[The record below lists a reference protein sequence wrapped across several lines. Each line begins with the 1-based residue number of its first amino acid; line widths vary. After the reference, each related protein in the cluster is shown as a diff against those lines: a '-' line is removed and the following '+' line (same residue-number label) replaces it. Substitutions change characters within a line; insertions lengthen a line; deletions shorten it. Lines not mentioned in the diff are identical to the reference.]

1 MYNHMSCEMEDAF
14 VYARWY
20 AVTVRSRQEKTAAT
34 GLNALGIPNFLPLTP
49 ELRQWSDR
57 KQLVTLPLFPGY
69 LFVRM
74 NPSKDSTL
82 PILKVPGVVGL
93 VRNNTGPLPIP
104 SNEINDIRRVLAER
118 IECSPHPFFLKEG
131 DRARVVRGAL
141 AGLEGTLVRSNSE
154 TRLVVSVEMIQR
166 SIAVNVSRQDVEP
179 AEEQLRTHRLFGSC
193 IGRHEAGSIEH
204 VKVCTTD

>member
-1 MYNHMSCEMEDAF
+1 MSCEMEDAF

>member
-1 MYNHMSCEMEDAF
+1 MSCEMEDAF
-14 VYARWY
+14 IYAPWY
-20 AVTVRSRQEKTAAT
+20 AAIVRSRQEKIAAA
-34 GLNALGIPNFLPLTP
+34 GLNALGVPNFLPLTP

-57 KQLVTLPLFPGY
+57 KQVVTLPLFPGY
-69 LFVRM
+69 LFIRI
-74 NPSKDSTL
+74 NPLKDSTL

-104 SNEINDIRRVLAER
+104 ANEINDIRRVLAEGMR
-118 IECSPHPFFLKEG
+118 CSPHPFFLKEG
-131 DRARVVRGAL
+131 DRARIVRGAL

-154 TRLVVSVEMIQR
+154 TRFVVSVEMIQR

-179 AEEQLRTHRLFGSC
+179 AQEQLRTHRVFGSC